1 MPIERVS
8 IAIESELLERLD
20 RWVSTRGHSNRS
32 EALRDLIRARLT
44 AERVENPDTPAIG
57 SLTLLYD
64 HSRREL
70 ADRLVETGHAHHDL
84 VVSSMHVHLDR
95 RMCLEVLAL
104 RGRGGALRELA
115 ERLGG
120 LKGVEHYELTLG
132 SVELQGNAE

>member
-8 IAIESELLERLD
+8 IAIESDLLEQLD
-20 RWVSTRGHSNRS
+20 RWVASRGHANRS
-32 EALRDLIRARLT
+32 EALRDLIRARLS
-44 AERVENPDTPAIG
+44 ADRVEDPDSPAIG

-64 HSRREL
+64 HSRRDL
-70 ADRLVETGHAHHDL
+70 ADRLVDTGHAHHDL

-104 RGRGGALRELA
+104 RGRVGALRELA
-115 ERLGG
+115 ERMGG

-132 SVELQGNAE
+132 SVALEEETR

>member
-8 IAIESELLERLD
+8 IAIESELLEQLD
-20 RWVSTRGHSNRS
+20 RWVASRGHANRS
-32 EALRDLIRARLT
+32 EALRDLIRARLS
-44 AERVENPDTPAIG
+44 ADRMEDPDSPAIG

-64 HSRREL
+64 HSRRDL
-70 ADRLVETGHAHHDL
+70 ADRLVDTGHAHHDL

-104 RGRGGALRELA
+104 RGRVGALRELA
-115 ERLGG
+115 ERMGG

-132 SVELQGNAE
+132 SVELEEEP